1 MDNNLTQADG
11 MYAIDQF
18 YHQSTSLVFAK
29 KGLSI
34 LIWFDDNNNTKNTNK
49 T

>member
-29 KGLSI
+29 KRFEH
-34 LIWFDDNNNTKNTNK
+34 FDMI
-49 T
+49 